1 MENFIF
7 ISRQREERMRKA
19 IVSGQFYLSDKSA
32 LSGQVESCFFNK
44 LGPGSLPKAFN
55 LKQRK
60 IGLIVPHAGYPYS
73 GACAAHA
80 YKALMEVK
88 KEDMPET
95 FIILGPCH
103 SGYGRTP
110 FSLSLENFETPLGLV
125 KNNIELGQAFIEA
138 ASSLGLQQDEAAH
151 KLEHSIEV
159 QLPFL
164 QFVYSLFKKEF
175 RIVPIVVS
183 SIDYDSC
190 AKLARAIAN
199 VLDEQK
205 MKKKVCVIASS
216 DFTHYGLSYG
226 FVPFTKNVKENLYT
240 LDKQIITYLYKLD
253 GREFYKKATS
263 TTICGAAAIV
273 IAVELAKELGAKKA
287 ELLKYYTSGDV
298 LGDYNN
304 AVGYASVAIE

>member
-1 MENFIF
+1 
-7 ISRQREERMRKA
+7 MRKA
-19 IVSGQFYLSDKSA
+19 IVSGQFYLSDKSG
-32 LSGQVESCFFNK
+32 LNGQVESCFFNK

-55 LKQRK
+55 LKARK
-60 IGLIVPHAGYPYS
+60 LGLIVPHAGYPYS
-73 GACAAHA
+73 GACAAWA

-95 FIILGPCH
+95 FIIFGPCH
-103 SGYGRTP
+103 SGYGKTP

-125 KNNIELGQAFIEA
+125 KNNIELGNSLIEA
-138 ASSLGLQQDEAAH
+138 LSSLGLQQDEAAH

-164 QFVYSLFKKEF
+164 QFCYKLAKKEF

-190 AKLARAIAN
+190 AKLAMAIAK

-205 MKKKVCVIASS
+205 INKKVCVIASS

-226 FVPFTKNVKENLYT
+226 FLPFTRNVKENLYA
-240 LDKQIITYLYKLD
+240 LDKAAISLILKLD
-253 GREFYKKATS
+253 SKNFYKKATS
-263 TTICGAAAIV
+263 LTICGYSPIV
-273 IAVELAKELGAKKA
+273 MMLELVKELGAKKA

-298 LGDYNN
+298 VNDYSS
-304 AVGYASVAIE
+304 AVGYASIVIE